1 MELLEIGRIVRSHGL
16 TGRMKVLSYLESQD
30 VLDHLEVVSVG
41 RRVQDAVTFS
51 LDSLQTGRK
60 WFIMKLAGV
69 EDKDAASQL
78 VGSSLWMPLEKIKKL
93 PDGEYYWHE
102 LIGLA
107 VVTEEGRILGR
118 IKSVFPTG
126 SNDVY
131 VCRGNGKEI
140 LLPAIDDVVQKIDL
154 DHRVVV
160 VRLLEGLADS

>member
-41 RRVQDAVTFS
+41 RRVQDAVTFP
-51 LDSLQTGRK
+51 LDSLQAGRK

-93 PDGEYYWHE
+93 PNGEYYWHDI
-102 LIGLA
+102 IGLE

-140 LLPAIDDVVQKIDL
+140 LLPAIDDVVREIDL
-154 DHRVVV
+154 DHRVMV

>member
-41 RRVQDAVTFS
+41 RRVQDTVTFP

-93 PDGEYYWHE
+93 PNGEYYWHE
-102 LIGLA
+102 LIGLE
-107 VVTEEGRILGR
+107 VVTEEGCILGR

-140 LLPAIDDVVQKIDL
+140 LLPAIDDVVRKIDL
-154 DHRVVV
+154 DHRVMV

>member
-16 TGRMKVLSYLESQD
+16 TGRMKVLSYLESPD

-51 LDSLQTGRK
+51 LDSLQTGKK

-78 VGSSLWMPLEKIKKL
+78 VGSSLWMPLEKMKEL
-93 PDGEYYWHE
+93 PEGEYYWHE
-102 LIGLA
+102 LIGLE

-140 LLPAIDDVVQKIDL
+140 LLPAIGDVVRKIDL
-154 DHRVVV
+154 DHGVMV
-160 VRLLEGLADS
+160 VRLMEGLAGS